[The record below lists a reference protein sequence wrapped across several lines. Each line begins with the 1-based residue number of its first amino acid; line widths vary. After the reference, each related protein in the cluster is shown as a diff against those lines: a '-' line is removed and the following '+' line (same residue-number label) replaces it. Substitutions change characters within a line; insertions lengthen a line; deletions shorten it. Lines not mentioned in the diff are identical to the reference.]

1 MAGVGPSGRKYLLE
15 RPSRDEIE
23 IMVYRMVVEAR
34 KKEEDFRR
42 ECKEKQEKWLRMER
56 GFKEWE
62 ASLDRR
68 ERKIES
74 HDSGMEKMM
83 KDLRIREDQIV
94 SKNAEIE
101 GLKNEIEERVS
112 RAREDHD
119 REFKVV
125 KVILVCE

>member
-23 IMVYRMVVEAR
+23 MMLWRMVFEAR
-34 KKEEDFRR
+34 KREDDFRR
-42 ECKEKQEKWLRMER
+42 ECKEKDEQWLRRER

-83 KDLRIREDQIV
+83 KDLRIRKDQIV
-94 SKNAEIE
+94 SKNVEIE

-119 REFKVV
+119 REFKVLRL
-125 KVILVCE
+125 IFLCE

>member
-1 MAGVGPSGRKYLLE
+1 M
-15 RPSRDEIE
+15 
-23 IMVYRMVVEAR
+23 
-34 KKEEDFRR
+34 RR
-42 ECKEKQEKWLRMER
+42 ER

-68 ERKIES
+68 ERKIDS
-74 HDSGMEKMM
+74 HDSGMEKLM

-94 SKNAEIE
+94 SKNVEIE

-112 RAREDHD
+112 HAREDHD

>member
-1 MAGVGPSGRKYLLE
+1 MVFELRKRE
-15 RPSRDEIE
+15 D
-23 IMVYRMVVEAR
+23 
-34 KKEEDFRR
+34 DFRR
-42 ECKEKQEKWLRMER
+42 ECKEKEEQWLRRER

-94 SKNAEIE
+94 TKNVEIE
-101 GLKNEIEERVS
+101 GLKSEVAEMVD
-112 RAREDHD
+112 RAREDNR
-119 REFKVV
+119 REFQVV
-125 KVILVCE
+125 KVIVVCD